1 LLIPPA
7 LHEAVG
13 AITDA
18 VCCVC
23 CRKSHFLALKPI
35 RLPGEWS
42 APSIQTP
49 IPRATVPRAASTE
62 MLPTA
67 QAGKNKKKRD
77 RRRAKLRLARQEATD
92 VALPN
97 RPEAAADNPEVP
109 ALQEVT
115 P

>member
-1 LLIPPA
+1 

-18 VCCVC
+18 VCCVG
-23 CRKSHFLALKPI
+23 CRKSHFLALQPI
-35 RLPGEWS
+35 RLPGELS
-42 APSIQTP
+42 ALIIQKP
-49 IPRATVPRAASTE
+49 NPRATVPRAASTE
-62 MLPTA
+62 MLPTP

-77 RRRAKLRLARQEATD
+77 RRRAKQRLARQQATD

-97 RPEAAADNPEVP
+97 RPEDVADNPEVP

>member
-1 LLIPPA
+1 
-7 LHEAVG
+7 
-13 AITDA
+13 
-18 VCCVC
+18 
-23 CRKSHFLALKPI
+23 
-35 RLPGEWS
+35 
-42 APSIQTP
+42 
-49 IPRATVPRAASTE
+49 

-77 RRRAKLRLARQEATD
+77 RRRAKQRLARQEATD

-97 RPEAAADNPEVP
+97 RPEAVADNPEVP